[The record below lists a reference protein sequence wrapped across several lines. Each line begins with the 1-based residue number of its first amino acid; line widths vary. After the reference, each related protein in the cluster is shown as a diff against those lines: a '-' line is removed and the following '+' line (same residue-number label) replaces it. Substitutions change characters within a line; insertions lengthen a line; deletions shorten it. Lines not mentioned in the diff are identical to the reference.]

1 MLSRDQAR
9 YASRRGG
16 IILLH
21 RHPGRDVPESTVTI
35 ALAAPHLN
43 HLRPGAHQL
52 GAMTFMAA
60 NQHDALGAL
69 VEQAAA
75 GDEVAFARIVAAHQD
90 DLARVAF
97 VICRDTDLAQDAVQQ
112 AWSIAWR
119 QLSRLRDPQ
128 RLRAWL
134 VSIAA
139 NEARQI
145 LRRNRRRN
153 MVELNVTLDRDASG
167 ELADWGGSVDLRNA
181 LGRLSPEDR
190 ALLALRY
197 VAGLDSTELSQYTGL
212 SPSGT
217 RARLARL
224 LSGLRQELQDV

>member
-1 MLSRDQAR
+1 
-9 YASRRGG
+9 
-16 IILLH
+16 
-21 RHPGRDVPESTVTI
+21 
-35 ALAAPHLN
+35 
-43 HLRPGAHQL
+43 
-52 GAMTFMAA
+52 MTYMAA
-60 NQHDALGAL
+60 NQHEALGAM

-75 GDEVAFARIVAAHQD
+75 GDEQAFARIVAAHHD
-90 DLARVAF
+90 DLSRVAF
-97 VICRDTDLAQDAVQQ
+97 VICRDVDLAQDAVQQ

-119 QLSRLRDPQ
+119 QLPRLRDPQ

-134 VSIAA
+134 VSIVA

-153 MVELNVTLDRDASG
+153 MIELNVAPDRDAG
-167 ELADWGGSVDLRNA
+167 TDAVDWGGSVDLRNA

-190 ALLALRY
+190 ALLAMRY

-224 LSGLRQELQDV
+224 LTGLRVELQDV

>member
-1 MLSRDQAR
+1 
-9 YASRRGG
+9 
-16 IILLH
+16 
-21 RHPGRDVPESTVTI
+21 VPDAQVRI
-35 ALAAPHLN
+35 ALAAWPLHHLG
-43 HLRPGAHQL
+43 PGAHLL

-60 NQHDALGAL
+60 NQHDALGAA
-69 VEQAAA
+69 VQQAVA
-75 GDEVAFARIVAAHQD
+75 GDEQAFARIVAAYHD
-90 DLARVAF
+90 DLSRVAF
-97 VICRDTDLAQDAVQQ
+97 VVCRDLDLAQDAVQQ

-119 QLSRLRDPQ
+119 QLPRLRDPQ
-128 RLRAWL
+128 RLRPWL

-153 MVELNVTLDRDASG
+153 MVELNVAPDREAGG
-167 ELADWGGSVDLRNA
+167 EVVDWGGSVDLRNA
-181 LGRLSPEDR
+181 LGRLRPEDR
-190 ALLALRY
+190 ALLAMRY

-224 LSGLRQELQDV
+224 LTGLREELQDA